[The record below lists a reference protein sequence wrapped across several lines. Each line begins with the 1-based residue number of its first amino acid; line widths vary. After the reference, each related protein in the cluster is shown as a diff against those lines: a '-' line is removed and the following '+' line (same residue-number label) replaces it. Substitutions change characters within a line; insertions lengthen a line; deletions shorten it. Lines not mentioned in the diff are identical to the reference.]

1 VYNLSEEI
9 YKYKLHEH
17 NKLERVAEGD
27 KRAEL
32 CDAALGQR
40 CVRDG
45 AIVIVFSAVYERTTG
60 RYKRQSEMN
69 EQERAT

>member
-1 VYNLSEEI
+1 MYKLSEEI
-9 YKYKLHEH
+9 YKYKPHEH
-17 NKLERVAEGD
+17 KLERVTEGD

-40 CVRDG
+40 FVRDG

-60 RYKRQSEMN
+60 GYKRQSEMN